1 MVKNLPASAV
11 DAGDLGS
18 IPGSGRS
25 LKEGMAIHS
34 SILPGEFHGQ
44 KSLVGNSPQGC
55 RESDTSEVT

>member
-1 MVKNLPASAV
+1 MVKNPPAN
-11 DAGDLGS
+11 AGDIRDLGS
-18 IPGSGRS
+18 IPRSGRS